1 MSDNDNTNGDNGP
14 ADLRKALDKA
24 NQEKAALAA
33 QVAEFQKVQRGNT
46 VADFLKGKG
55 KDAKAASLFTGED
68 VSDSALTEWFNQFG
82 SLLAPAA
89 GEAAPPVNNG
99 NSPLADAN
107 AQGASRVAGAS
118 DGNDSTEPSASYKA
132 GQEIPLTN
140 DLETMLHQMKTLPM
154 EELQRRGWVPS
165 KEQLKYV

>member
-1 MSDNDNTNGDNGP
+1 MSENDGTNNDGP
-14 ADLRKALDKA
+14 ADLRKALEKA

-46 VADFLKGKG
+46 VADFLKAKG
-55 KDAKAASLFTGED
+55 KDAKAASLFAGED

-89 GEAAPPVNNG
+89 SEAATSTNEG
-99 NSPLADAN
+99 SSQLAAAN

-118 DGNDSTEPSASYKA
+118 DGNESSEPSASYKA

-140 DLETMLHQMKTLPM
+140 DLESMVHQMRSLPM